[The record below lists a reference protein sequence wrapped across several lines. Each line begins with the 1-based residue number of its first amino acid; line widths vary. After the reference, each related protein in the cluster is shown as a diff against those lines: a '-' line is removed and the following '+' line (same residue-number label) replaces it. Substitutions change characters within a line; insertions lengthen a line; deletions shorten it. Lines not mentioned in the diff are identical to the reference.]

1 MTGQR
6 GHVSESYLVTK
17 GDIQRGHYIKA
28 YVPFKGDKGHE
39 HYIEVLYPL
48 PSRLA
53 TDAGEED

>member
-6 GHVSESYLVTK
+6 GHVSEPYLESK
-17 GDIQRGHYIKA
+17 GDTQRGHYIKA

-48 PSRLA
+48 LSRLRKKGY
-53 TDAGEED
+53 DYE